1 MTTNTQTYNDMWQE
15 CLAHL
20 KNQTTEEEFVKW
32 FEPIVPLE
40 FDGTTLRL
48 RVPNASYVYQ
58 IEKNYLKFLRPII
71 SQYYGQQT
79 KLYYAIPKPQA
90 APSAEIDTT
99 EIPRVIAQ
107 TDTANIQNYNPV
119 AIPGIRRPFIDPNL
133 NPGLKFASFIEG
145 DCNRLARS
153 AGMAV
158 AVNPGNNPF
167 NPLYIYGDSGLGK
180 THVVQ
185 AIGHEIRERHP
196 ELRVLYVSMNKF
208 QAQFQRAYLSDKKG
222 ELNDFINFYQMID
235 VLIIDDIQELSGK
248 PGTQNVFFNI
258 FNHLHL
264 SGKQLILTSDKPPV
278 ELKDIEER
286 LLTRFKWG
294 LTTCIQTPDYETKV
308 KIIRAKIQK
317 LNVTIS
323 DEVVAYL
330 AENISANVRE
340 IEGAL
345 SSLIANASFMGRR
358 ITISLAKEILKVYV
372 QLTQKEITID
382 HIIEV
387 VCTHQSIDR
396 ERLNSTERTREVAQA
411 RQIAMYLAKQHTKAP
426 LTAIGAAI
434 GGRNHATVLHSCKA
448 VQNLIETD
456 KQFRYQIEEI
466 EKAVLA

>member
-1 MTTNTQTYNDMWQE
+1 MTLNTQTSNEMWQQ

-20 KNQTTEEEFVKW
+20 RTQTTEEEFSKW

-71 SQYYGQQT
+71 SQLYGLQT
-79 KLYYAIPKPQA
+79 KLFYAVPKP
-90 APSAEIDTT
+90 APAPQPEVDTT
-99 EIPRVIAQ
+99 EIRRAIVQ
-107 TDTANIQNYNPV
+107 NDTANIQNPLT
-119 AIPGIRRPFIDPNL
+119 IPGLRRLKIDPNL
-133 NPGLKFASFIEG
+133 SPGLRFSNYIEG
-145 DCNRLARS
+145 NCNRLARS
-153 AGMAV
+153 AGMAI
-158 AVNPGNNPF
+158 AINPGNNPF

-185 AIGHEIRERHP
+185 AIGHEICERHP
-196 ELRVLYVSMNKF
+196 ELQVLYVSMNKF

-222 ELNDFINFYQMID
+222 ELNDFIHFYQMID
-235 VLIIDDIQELSGK
+235 VLIIDDIQELTGK

-294 LTTCIQTPDYETKV
+294 LTTQIQTPDYQTKI
-308 KIIRAKIQK
+308 KIIKAKVDK
-317 LNVTIS
+317 LNVPIS
-323 DEVVAYL
+323 EEVVAFL

-345 SSLIANASFMGRR
+345 SSLVANASFMGRR
-358 ITISLAKEILKVYV
+358 ITTSLAKEILKVYV

-382 HIIEV
+382 HIIDV
-387 VCTHQSIDR
+387 VCAHQNIDR
-396 ERLNSTERTREVAQA
+396 TRLNSTERTRDVAQS

-426 LTAIGAAI
+426 LTAIGSAI

-448 VQNLIETD
+448 ISNLIETD
-456 KQFRYQIEEI
+456 KNFRRQVEEI
-466 EKAVLA
+466 ERLVLS